1 MSKVKRIEDMVF
13 TVLFLLFFGVVLVG
27 IDKWIG
33 AFRPTQTF
41 ETGPK
46 LFPVIL
52 AAIALLLS
60 ISILIGQI
68 LKYRSTGRS
77 AEKEEEEVTITPILR
92 QHVLFATLLSLFIF
106 IYVMEYVG
114 FLISSLFL
122 LFALQYTLGNR
133 NWSKIVLFALGII
146 AVNFLLYYSKRQY
159 AARKPCDEIRK
170 YFRHAVKRDAAKR
183 RGQAHKIRC
192 RERDA

>member
-106 IYVMEYVG
+106 IYAMEYVG

-122 LFALQYTLGNR
+122 LFTLQYTLGNR

-146 AVNFLLYYSKRQY
+146 AVNFLLFIWLLQIQL
-159 AARKPCDEIRK
+159 P
-170 YFRHAVKRDAAKR
+170 
-183 RGQAHKIRC
+183 RGVGIFEQISLFFY
-192 RERDA
+192 